1 MFVYIYLIKGDCGI
15 NLLKDEKKFWQNFN
29 KSENYYDVIELI
41 LIVVNRKNIILLL
54 LFILK
59 ICYKIWFFKVFR

>member
-41 LIVVNRKNIILLL
+41 LIVVDRKKYNII
-54 LFILK
+54 I
-59 ICYKIWFFKVFR
+59 IIYFKNML

>member
-15 NLLKDEKKFWQNFN
+15 NFLKDEKKFWQNFN

-41 LIVVNRKNIILLL
+41 LIVVDRK
-54 LFILK
+54 K
-59 ICYKIWFFKVFR
+59 I

>member
-41 LIVVNRKNIILLL
+41 LIVVDRKKYDIIIIIYFKNIL
-54 LFILK
+54 
-59 ICYKIWFFKVFR
+59 

>member
-15 NLLKDEKKFWQNFN
+15 NFLKDEKKFWQNFN

-41 LIVVNRKNIILLL
+41 LIVVDRKKYNII
-54 LFILK
+54 I
-59 ICYKIWFFKVFR
+59 IIYFKNML

>member
-41 LIVVNRKNIILLL
+41 LIVVNRKKYNII
-54 LFILK
+54 I
-59 ICYKIWFFKVFR
+59 IIYFKNML